1 MMFGT
6 ASRTGSGSTS
16 YRWVRYERRGDW
28 WVPSRKMREEGWIRE
43 DAGDKS
49 PLSVGPSLGRVMKN
63 VPRLGALM
71 RSRMSGKISHD
82 VVLPSHKQRSSLRR
96 LLFTPYSSCN
106 QLNIQ

>member
-49 PLSVGPSLGRVMKN
+49 PLSVGPS
-63 VPRLGALM
+63 
-71 RSRMSGKISHD
+71 KISHD